1 MIDASG
7 LCEIIIIEVI
17 RVYVTVL
24 YLDVFFDR
32 EDKMRYRYAL
42 YSLSL
47 IHI

>member
-24 YLDVFFDR
+24 YLDVFLTEKIKCVID
-32 EDKMRYRYAL
+32 ML
-42 YSLSL
+42 CMVVHLL
-47 IHI
+47 